1 MPRNLIVLASFIALF
16 SVLATQCGN
25 KMTPEQ
31 MRAQALDYANKE
43 NFEAAV
49 KAYEKLIKA
58 YPNHEFAGEAFYK
71 IGLLYTQKID
81 NPKKAIEAFE
91 RLVEKM
97 PNDVNADKALIRL
110 GSLYSK
116 NLNEPEKAIQAF
128 EKVLS
133 SFPNSPLK
141 TESEIWISYLCA
153 NNLKDNAR
161 AKGKLDQFGYSALK
175 LRKQADIFEQNESFE
190 NAMATY
196 ETIVS
201 VFPDTIFADSTL
213 FKLGTLYSNNLKN
226 LDQSVSSYR
235 RLVDNYPNSKLIAQ
249 SQFMIGYTYANLIKD
264 LDKARKEYELFMKKF
279 PKNELA
285 SSVQWELEHLG
296 KDISDIDFLSKDN
309 KSNKK
314 SSQ

>member
-1 MPRNLIVLASFIALF
+1 MPRSLIVLAVFVVIL
-16 SVLATQCGN
+16 SVLATNCGN

-31 MRAQALDYANKE
+31 MRAQALDLANKE
-43 NFEAAV
+43 NFDGAV
-49 KAYEKLIKA
+49 KAYEKLVKA
-58 YPNHEFAGEAFYK
+58 YPNHEFAGESLYK

-81 NPKKAIEAFE
+81 NSKKAIEAFE
-91 RLVEKM
+91 RLVEKY
-97 PNDVNADKALIRL
+97 PSDVNTDKALVRL

-128 EKVLS
+128 EKLIAT
-133 SFPNSPLK
+133 FPNSPLK

-153 NNLKDNAR
+153 NNLKDTGR
-161 AKGKLDQFGYSALK
+161 AKANLDKYGYSALK
-175 LRKQADIFEQNESFE
+175 LRKQGDTFEQNESFE

-196 ETIVS
+196 ETIAT
-201 VFPDTIFADSTL
+201 VFPDTVFVDSTL

-226 LDQSVSSYR
+226 LDQSVNSYR
-235 RLVDNYPNSKLIAQ
+235 RLVENYPASKLIAQ

-264 LDKARKEYELFMKKF
+264 LDKARQEYELFIKKF

-309 KSNKK
+309 QKDKK
-314 SSQ
+314 SLQ